1 MMAARI
7 LTRVCD
13 QLSQTTLI
21 TTIQPNYIKQ
31 NTHIG
36 LFIFVLLKTFYVR
49 LRYRSPQNHKQR
61 IKIFVYRRMALT
73 HNMH

>member
-1 MMAARI
+1 MMAARV
-7 LTRVCD
+7 LTRVCH

-21 TTIQPNYIKQ
+21 ATIQPNYLKQ
-31 NTHIG
+31 NTHNG
-36 LFIFVLLKTFYVR
+36 PFIFILLKPFYVR

-73 HNMH
+73 HDMH